1 MEINEE
7 DKTVGQALNTVSRG
21 ICDKVFFSAFFVL
34 LTTHT
39 HAHLLRYILFAG
51 DVYSSE
57 MRNKLSKQAKKCCSD
72 CCIEGYGS

>member
-1 MEINEE
+1 MEVNEE

-21 ICDKVFFSAFFVL
+21 IRDKVFFLAFFVL

-39 HAHLLRYILFAG
+39 RARALRYIVFAG

-57 MRNKLSKQAKKCCSD
+57 MRNKLSKQA
-72 CCIEGYGS
+72 

>member
-1 MEINEE
+1 MEVNEE

-21 ICDKVFFSAFFVL
+21 IRDKVFFLAFFVL

-39 HAHLLRYILFAG
+39 RARVHRYIVFAG

-57 MRNKLSKQAKKCCSD
+57 MRNKLSKQAKKCSLF
-72 CCIEGYGS
+72 